1 LAIKIVPLNVFS
13 REALFYCSKKNHI
26 AADCF
31 GHLFPDG
38 IEGRI
43 SISTVKEKTVT
54 QFDMRGQRVTNQY
67 NAGRDINFGAVQTPV
82 DLMAALEQLNGQI
95 TQAQE
100 ADILSEETATD
111 ARYQVTKA
119 IQQAKKP
126 APDKKTIVDYL
137 TTAKALLGNIT
148 AASGLVTALVGAVEV
163 VQKLFS

>member
-1 LAIKIVPLNVFS
+1 M
-13 REALFYCSKKNHI
+13 
-26 AADCF
+26 
-31 GHLFPDG
+31 
-38 IEGRI
+38 
-43 SISTVKEKTVT
+43 T